1 MDGMSKTAAPAAEA
15 TSRRLLALAERFGT
29 PTYAYD
35 VAHLR
40 RQVGGLRAALPPA
53 VDLLYSLKANP
64 SLGLCSLLAGWG
76 LGADVASAG
85 ELLTA
90 LESGI
95 APAHIF
101 VSGPYK
107 SSELLGLLRSS
118 PGATLSIDSVSE
130 LATLVAHDQPY
141 RAAVR
146 LRPDFV
152 SAASVDAGPSS
163 RFGIPFEDLGRCRAE
178 LATGRVE
185 IAGFHIFAG
194 SQVLDTTAV
203 VGHLRSA
210 LDLALRAAD
219 TLQVS
224 PQVINLG
231 GGFGIPYA
239 PGEREL
245 DLAPIGDALSALAAR
260 AAPARIVIELGR
272 YLVAQA
278 GWYLTR
284 VVATQRRGAR
294 PAVVVDGG
302 THQRADLCGLG
313 LPTTAMPPLVLPE
326 RAGPRAA
333 TDVWGCL
340 CLPGDVLAEAAPLPP
355 VTVGD
360 VLAFPNAGAYGLSAA
375 PALFLSHPAP
385 AEVAFDGVQMD
396 LLRPRPAARDLLSGQ
411 VRPAGLSFGAY
422 VGLEP
427 VR

>member
-1 MDGMSKTAAPAAEA
+1 MDRMDKTAAPAAEA
-15 TSRRLLALAERFGT
+15 VSRLLLDLAERFGT

-35 VAHLR
+35 VARMH

-64 SLGLCSLLAGWG
+64 SLGLCSLFASWG

-95 APAHIF
+95 APEHIF

-107 SSELLGLLRSS
+107 SPELLGLLPSS
-118 PGATLSIDSVSE
+118 PGVTLSIDSVSE
-130 LATLVAHDQPY
+130 LGSLAAHDQHY
-141 RAAVR
+141 RAVLR
-146 LRPDFV
+146 LRPDFA
-152 SAASVDAGPSS
+152 SAACVDAGPAS
-163 RFGIPFEDLGRCRAE
+163 RFGVPFEDLGQCRAA
-178 LATGRVE
+178 LATGGVE

-203 VGHLRSA
+203 VRQLHGA

-219 TLQVS
+219 MLQVN

-231 GGFGIPYA
+231 GGFGVPYA
-239 PGEREL
+239 PGEHEL
-245 DLAPIGDALSALAAR
+245 DLAPIGDALSALVAR
-260 AAPARIVIELGR
+260 ATPARIVLELGR

-313 LPTTAMPPLVLPE
+313 LPATARSPLVLTE
-326 RAGPRAA
+326 RAGPWTA

-340 CLPGDVLAEAAPLPP
+340 CLPGDVLAEAAPLPS

-360 VLAFPNAGAYGLSAA
+360 VLAFPTAGAYGLSAS
-375 PALFLSHPAP
+375 PALFLSHPVP
-385 AEVAFDGVQMD
+385 AEVAFHGSLME
-396 LLRPRPAARDLLSGQ
+396 LLRPRPAAHELLTGQ
-411 VRPAGLSFGAY
+411 ARPALLAVGADAR
-422 VGLEP
+422 LAPE
-427 VR
+427 